1 MTLPTHELELR
12 AADQRR
18 RLHASV
24 HELKDHVRD
33 SLDVKKNA
41 RDHVLLAS
49 GVAAALAAAVGY
61 GLAGMF
67 TSR

>member
-12 AADQRR
+12 AAEQRR

-41 RDHVLLAS
+41 REHFLLAS
-49 GVAAALAAAVGY
+49 GIAAAVAAAVGY
-61 GLAGMF
+61 GVAGMF